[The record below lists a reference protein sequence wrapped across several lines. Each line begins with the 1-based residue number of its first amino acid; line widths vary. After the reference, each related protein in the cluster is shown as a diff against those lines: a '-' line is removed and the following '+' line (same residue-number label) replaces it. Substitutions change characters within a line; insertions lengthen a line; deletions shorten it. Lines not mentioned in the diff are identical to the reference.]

1 MTHRRILLLCAVG
14 VAAAGCTVGPD
25 YVRPEVSVPSVYR
38 GAASGPPTAG
48 ARVVR

>member
-25 YVRPEVSVPSVYR
+25 YVRPEVSVPADYR
-38 GAASGPPTAG
+38 GAASGPPAAG

>member
-38 GAASGPPTAG
+38 GADFGSADRRRG
-48 ARVVR
+48 VVR